1 MHQTLSLQRLASTHG
16 GMRNLLKQ
24 KPSPVQFI
32 KWSVETGIHKD
43 LHQQQQTDRSSRM
56 RGRDGQQSRKPKFAR
71 YPIEYEILSLNP
83 PIPEPPRIPKKMLRK
98 EKASLPTDK
107 LVKNYMR
114 RYDAR
119 MKASSIITDAER
131 EDYYYR
137 KTLGI
142 ANNGS
147 NGDDLST
154 AMGRKS
160 AVLSH
165 AYDFALRQFQV
176 LQENK
181 GMTEE
186 ESISV
191 VEEILA
197 QEEKLERLTSR
208 ERVQTIVK
216 ERKQKESQIDTK
228 VDANE
233 SPDESDSDLSST
245 SSASTPAS
253 PPSLTI
259 PSFLYSKPRTIKAL
273 NIWGKRLKAVPY
285 NQWTLGASTA
295 LDHWI
300 AVDVLGMSEDTWD
313 RLLRGE
319 LEVDVEKSMGVQ
331 LHIGDLARHRDIA
344 MVRSTL
350 FPETLMGMQEDD
362 IMEGGFDED
371 EDMLGS
377 EKDAMDRSIDE
388 LLASLGGY
396 DNMSSKGEGDGD
408 GGETARD
415 ENEDMNSRI
424 SKMIDSLQ
432 EWRAKNQEV
441 PFDQWDSPTKESFH
455 VS

>member
-1 MHQTLSLQRLASTHG
+1 
-16 GMRNLLKQ
+16 
-24 KPSPVQFI
+24 
-32 KWSVETGIHKD
+32 
-43 LHQQQQTDRSSRM
+43 M
-56 RGRDGQQSRKPKFAR
+56 RGKDGQQNRKPKFAR

-107 LVKNYMR
+107 LIKSYMR

-119 MKASSIITDAER
+119 MKASSVITDAER

-142 ANNGS
+142 TKSGKNGE
-147 NGDDLST
+147 DLSM

-176 LQENK
+176 LQDNK

-208 ERVQTIVK
+208 ERVRTIVK
-216 ERKQKESQIDTK
+216 GQEEQKESQNDAK
-228 VDANE
+228 VDSMDGGTVRNE
-233 SPDESDSDLSST
+233 SDPSST
-245 SSASTPAS
+245 LLSPTTTTSSSPPP

-273 NIWGKRLKAVPY
+273 NIWGKRLMAVPY

-319 LEVDVEKSMGVQ
+319 LEVDVEKSRGVQ
-331 LHIGDLARHRDIA
+331 LHIGDMARHRDIA

-350 FPETLMGMQEDD
+350 FPETLVGMQEDVMD
-362 IMEGGFDED
+362 GINEDDDDDGMLESDEISD
-371 EDMLGS
+371 
-377 EKDAMDRSIDE
+377 KDATERSIDE

-396 DNMSSKGEGDGD
+396 DNVSSSSSNKEED
-408 GGETARD
+408 AIN
-415 ENEDMNSRI
+415 ENEDMNTRI

-432 EWRAKNQEV
+432 EWRAKNQEI
-441 PFDQWDSPTKESFH
+441 PFDQWDSATKETFN